1 MLWYTQL
8 RINMLVTSKPQ
19 CRVIGR
25 VYEAYKQLF
34 IDVGDAMEKYGP
46 FDTKVLKLSLNV

>member
-8 RINMLVTSKPQ
+8 RINMLVYAQ

-34 IDVGDAMEKYGP
+34 IDFGDAMEKYWP